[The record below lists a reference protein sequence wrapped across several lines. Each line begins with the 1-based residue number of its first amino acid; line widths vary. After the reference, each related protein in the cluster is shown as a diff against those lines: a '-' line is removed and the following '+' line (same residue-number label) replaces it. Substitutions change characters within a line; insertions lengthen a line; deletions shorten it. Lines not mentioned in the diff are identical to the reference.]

1 MEGMDPWLLARWN
14 PQFSEFV
21 LELFTRQPIE
31 HENDYLG
38 RVYVAFHHQ
47 VSYPANHRRR
57 LA

>member
-1 MEGMDPWLLARWN
+1 MDPWLLARWN